1 MPTCERKILKKV
13 DSIYEEA
20 ALADEALEF
29 LHETTDA
36 QLQIATAEAR
46 GHLRKDKG
54 KEIKAGRNMG
64 AQARE
69 FAEKGLG
76 SPEKL
81 RELYRDIINNPREPI
96 RLFDELTES
105 FRYVNLKT
113 AIQFMLHSLG
123 ADMKAKG
130 PSIPRG
136 ELKRLFDETR
146 SMQGILGVFRFF
158 QSRMR
163 LIQREFASYDL
174 LLPSRIDFEILSR
187 IFIKLLAERF
197 LSPEK
202 IMQTG
207 KLMGTSEE
215 TAAQMIIYS
224 QMRDATKQVAP
235 KYFRNQRHK
244 DEIFKAFVDTID
256 HLEDKMEE
264 EEE

>member
-1 MPTCERKILKKV
+1 
-13 DSIYEEA
+13 
-20 ALADEALEF
+20 
-29 LHETTDA
+29 
-36 QLQIATAEAR
+36 
-46 GHLRKDKG
+46 
-54 KEIKAGRNMG
+54 
-64 AQARE
+64 
-69 FAEKGLG
+69 
-76 SPEKL
+76 
-81 RELYRDIINNPREPI
+81 
-96 RLFDELTES
+96 
-105 FRYVNLKT
+105 
-113 AIQFMLHSLG
+113 MLHSLG

-187 IFIKLLAERF
+187 IFNKLLAERF

-224 QMRDATKQVAP
+224 QMRDAIKQVAP